1 MPIQTINIGYLA
13 NDGTGD
19 DLREAFIK
27 VNENFTELEAI
38 VNNTVTVEGENVG
51 TGIGLFKGKLVSN
64 LQFKT
69 LIDGFGID
77 ITESGNEI
85 TVTGDPGVEEILVLS
100 DNGSIV
106 LGKGKQ
112 LLPIQNGKNIN
123 TRVDVPPTGASKLIF
138 DVVGD
143 GLVNLD
149 KAPKLGGNLHGNNK
163 ELMDLYKVTSH
174 SFHGEL
180 FGNVHGIDVRDLESS
195 LLGFDFGTTDNNMPS
210 LTAFLATFSD
220 VDMGTYTAP
229 TGAVIDG
236 GLIRNY

>member
-51 TGIGLFKGKLVSN
+51 TGIGLFKGKFVSN

-85 TVTGDPGVEEILVLS
+85 TVTGDPGLEEILVLS

-112 LLPIQNGKNIN
+112 MLPIQNGRNIT
-123 TRVDVPPTGASKLIF
+123 TRVDVPPTGASKLVI

-143 GLVNLD
+143 GLVQLD
-149 KAPKLGGNLHGNNK
+149 TAPKLGGNLHGNNK

-180 FGNVHGIDVRDLESS
+180 FGKVHGIDIRDLESS
-195 LLGFDFGTTDNNMPS
+195 LLGFDFGTTDSSIPS
-210 LTAFLATFSD
+210 LNAYVATFSD
-220 VDMGTYTAP
+220 VDMGTFTAP